1 MRPLPGR
8 GRQRRTDRVD
18 QAGVRV
24 GGDQPDPAGR
34 GEAPCDQVAET
45 YGVEIEA
52 SQDDA
57 LILAIVVCIDAMTRG

>member
-1 MRPLPGR
+1 MPASP
-8 GRQRRTDRVD
+8 RQGGADGLD